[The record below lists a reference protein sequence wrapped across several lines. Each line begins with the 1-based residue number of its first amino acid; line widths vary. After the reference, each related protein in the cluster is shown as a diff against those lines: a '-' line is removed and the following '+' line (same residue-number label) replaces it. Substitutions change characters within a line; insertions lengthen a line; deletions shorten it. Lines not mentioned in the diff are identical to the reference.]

1 MNKAVSELPPNRSQT
16 RWVNSEL
23 TLDYRVIGLW
33 WWLQVK
39 RLLDILRHDDCDDPV
54 ICDCSLPVV
63 SHLSVDDDTTD
74 LSVTPSCGANEP
86 QPSPLRPRGHDHVL
100 NGEQQ
105 ASPSDSDR
113 TPPKSSSSSV
123 DREYDTMCDRCQTF
137 KLPDVQVRL
146 TSPQQPG
153 PGDRPSACAVVSS
166 PDVVSEPH
174 YTVV

>member
-16 RWVNSEL
+16 SLVNSEL
-23 TLDYRVIGLW
+23 TDRVVGLW

-39 RLLDILRHDDCDDPV
+39 RLLDILRHDDCDDSV

-63 SHLSVDDDTTD
+63 SHRSVDDDTAD
-74 LSVTPSCGANEP
+74 LSVAPSCDANEP
-86 QPSPLRPRGHDHVL
+86 QPSPLRPQGHDHVL

-105 ASPSDSDR
+105 ASPSASDR

-123 DREYDTMCDRCQTF
+123 HREYDLMCGRCQTF

-146 TSPQQPG
+146 ASPQQSG
-153 PGDRPSACAVVSS
+153 PSDRPSASAVVSS